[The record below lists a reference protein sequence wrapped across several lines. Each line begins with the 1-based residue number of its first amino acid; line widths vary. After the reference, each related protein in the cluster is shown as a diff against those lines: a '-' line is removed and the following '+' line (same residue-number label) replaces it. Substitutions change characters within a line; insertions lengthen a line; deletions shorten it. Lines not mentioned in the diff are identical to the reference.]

1 MQTLAQPHF
10 SPPNHFNYSAR
21 YAFERLE
28 DRASDARASQLRQ
41 ADNQFVQ
48 MLNGFRESGGLA
60 RLQEV
65 AELCACHGGPDIES
79 LSRSLARREV
89 ICFEWQSHGWLP
101 LFQFNPND
109 MRLCSQVQPVISELS
124 CIYDPWDLA
133 FWFSQPNPWLANRAP
148 ADALL
153 SDPSTVLQAAR
164 ADRFVAD

>member
-1 MQTLAQPHF
+1 MQTLTQTRLPTAT
-10 SPPNHFNYSAR
+10 HFNYSAQ
-21 YAFERLE
+21 YAVERME
-28 DRASDARASQLRQ
+28 SRSIDTQAAHLRQ

-65 AELCACHGGPDIES
+65 AELCACRGGPDIES
-79 LSRSLARREV
+79 LSFSLARKEI

-101 LFQFNPND
+101 LFQFNAGD
-109 MRLCSQVQPVISELS
+109 MRLCSQVKPVISELS

-148 ADALL
+148 ANALL
-153 SDPSTVLQAAR
+153 SDPETVLQAAR